1 VSKDRL
7 QVLEKSRPPLSVSD
21 FSRLELE
28 RMLKEKLLAHDNIIN
43 AYLFGS
49 VAADKVH
56 PWSDIDLIIV
66 AETAEPFIERPR
78 QFFDLYDLGLP
89 IDILVYTLEEFA
101 DVTRSASGFWKEFAK
116 HRKTL
121 M

>member
-1 VSKDRL
+1 MRKDCL
-7 QVLEKSRPPLSVSD
+7 PIIEKSRPPLSVSD
-21 FSRLELE
+21 FSQPELE
-28 RMLKEKLLAHDNIIN
+28 WMLKEKLLTHDNIIN
-43 AYLFGS
+43 VYLFGS
-49 VAADKVH
+49 VAAGKVH

-89 IDILVYTLEEFA
+89 IDILVYTPEEFA
-101 DVTRSASGFWKEFAK
+101 DVTRSASFFWKEFAK